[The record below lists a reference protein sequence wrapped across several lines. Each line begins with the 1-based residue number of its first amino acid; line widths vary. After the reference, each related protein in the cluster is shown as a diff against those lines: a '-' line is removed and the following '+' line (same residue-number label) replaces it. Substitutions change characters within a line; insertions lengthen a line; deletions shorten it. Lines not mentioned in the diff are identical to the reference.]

1 MALEI
6 QVLAWDRHEFVAE
19 LNWVMRSHF
28 KKWIDQAILQ
38 PVKTYIVGGKSNY
51 SVYCDYIDINNNF
64 NKNMTTQED

>member
-28 KKWIDQAILQ
+28 KKWIADFIQMVVFWSFFML
-38 PVKTYIVGGKSNY
+38 VYICCLLVSE
-51 SVYCDYIDINNNF
+51 F
-64 NKNMTTQED
+64 